1 MITIARHV
9 RADGAGMT
17 DEGGAFLMKRKNYIF
32 RRYCIFFTG
41 LFFVAFGIAFVTK
54 AGLGTSAISSVPYT
68 LSLIWPALTMGQW
81 TILFNY
87 LLVAA
92 QIVILKG
99 RVSKIEMLLQLGVTL
114 IFGYC
119 IDFGMWIL
127 TSLEPQNYGTKLAA
141 LGIGILIMSF
151 GAYLEFVG
159 NVVMLPGDGFANTI
173 ARVSHRSFGFIRFI
187 SDTIM
192 VACAALMC
200 IFCLHA
206 LTGVREGTVIA
217 ALTVGNVVRI
227 YTRLFRGAEER
238 ILPAE

>member
-1 MITIARHV
+1 
-9 RADGAGMT
+9 
-17 DEGGAFLMKRKNYIF
+17 
-32 RRYCIFFTG
+32 
-41 LFFVAFGIAFVTK
+41 
-54 AGLGTSAISSVPYT
+54 
-68 LSLIWPALTMGQW
+68 
-81 TILFNY
+81 
-87 LLVAA
+87 
-92 QIVILKG
+92 
-99 RVSKIEMLLQLGVTL
+99 
-114 IFGYC
+114 
-119 IDFGMWIL
+119 MWIL

-187 SDTIM
+187 FDTII

-227 YTRLFRGAEER
+227 YTRLFRGVEER